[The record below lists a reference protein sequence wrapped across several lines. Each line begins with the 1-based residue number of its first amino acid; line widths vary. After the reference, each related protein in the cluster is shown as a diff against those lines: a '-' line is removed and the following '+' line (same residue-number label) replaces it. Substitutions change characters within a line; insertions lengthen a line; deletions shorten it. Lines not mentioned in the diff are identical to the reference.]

1 MEKIKKNKKN
11 HPQLITYDT
20 MTQTKVRYRGK
31 RQIEKKKRISL
42 PITRARNTKYSG
54 KNVRM
59 QKVTSGES
67 ILFHMMRLPMKN
79 VRNAKFTISASTIEK
94 FLNGS
99 YIMKSFPPYS
109 RLRMISFPPQ
119 PLMLHSVSS
128 WIPGE
133 SPQVLICAP
142 LTASIDNASNINR
155 K

>member
-1 MEKIKKNKKN
+1 
-11 HPQLITYDT
+11 
-20 MTQTKVRYRGK
+20 
-31 RQIEKKKRISL
+31 
-42 PITRARNTKYSG
+42 
-54 KNVRM
+54 M

-67 ILFHMMRLPMKN
+67 ILFHMIRLPMKN

-109 RLRMISFPPQ
+109 RRLRMISFPPE
-119 PLMLHSVSS
+119 PLVLHCVSS

-133 SPQVLICAP
+133 SRQVLICAP
-142 LTASIDNASNINR
+142 LAASIDNASNI

>member
-20 MTQTKVRYRGK
+20 MTQLRCVIVGNDKL
-31 RQIEKKKRISL
+31 KKKRISL

-133 SPQVLICAP
+133 SRQVLICAP